1 MTSEER
7 AGVLLMSAWTD
18 DDELR
23 VRVRW
28 SVGLAEPAE
37 GEAVVASV
45 EEALALARKW
55 LDNVRARESS

>member
-1 MTSEER
+1 MTSEGR

-18 DDELR
+18 DGELR

-28 SVGLAEPAE
+28 SVGLAEPVE

-55 LDNVRARESS
+55 LDEVRARESS